1 MIFGVWWTVIDIGRD
16 LFSSAYF
23 RICFSSVLFES
34 MILTSPLSHTPP
46 LDSILSHSLFFPPS
60 LTLLQL
66 LVTHKCWYRKC
77 AFSQASKEKDVER
90 EERVRKSKAVVVMT
104 CIWSAGVKP
113 EQASSVLMTSASP
126 PSILPLK
133 QTLSSQSESKREGG
147 WRESESQRQRC

>member
-1 MIFGVWWTVIDIGRD
+1 MILCKYGICLYFIEILMCTTSMVPQHCLISKIKSELCRQSNILMIFGVWWTVIDIGRD

-104 CIWSAGVKP
+104 CI
-113 EQASSVLMTSASP
+113 
-126 PSILPLK
+126 
-133 QTLSSQSESKREGG
+133 
-147 WRESESQRQRC
+147 